1 MESRE
6 RSASSRTTLLAGWL
20 SILAGAFLIVSS
32 VVLLAFHL
40 VWLLLPVSV
49 NESAGPLPV
58 GALVTVGV
66 AGVAGLLLIGGVML
80 LRGQP
85 LGRWIVVGT
94 SAAAVALSVV
104 GLIHGPLSA
113 SEVGWLLV
121 PATIAALALVPP
133 VHRDERGPVGMS
145 GSAAAHHS

>member
-32 VVLLAFHL
+32 AVLLAFHL

-49 NESAGPLPV
+49 NQSAGPLPV

-85 LGRWIVVGT
+85 WDGGSSWAPVPLRWY
-94 SAAAVALSVV
+94 
-104 GLIHGPLSA
+104 
-113 SEVGWLLV
+113 
-121 PATIAALALVPP
+121 
-133 VHRDERGPVGMS
+133 
-145 GSAAAHHS
+145 